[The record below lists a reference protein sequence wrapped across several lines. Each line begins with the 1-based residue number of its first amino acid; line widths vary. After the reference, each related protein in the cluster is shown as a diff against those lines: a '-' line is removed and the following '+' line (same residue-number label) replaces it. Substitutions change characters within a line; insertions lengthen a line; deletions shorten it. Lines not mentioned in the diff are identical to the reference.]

1 VGIYNFVLT
10 ANFSCLSLSTTS
22 DNNRVQELEA
32 QIAALQLAQGISQFI
47 VLIYVLYCYLCA
59 VTFLINLLLIGASST
74 AATSSISTSTSGTYS
89 DYS

>member
-1 VGIYNFVLT
+1 MVGIYNFVLT

-47 VLIYVLYCYLCA
+47 AINYVLYLCA
-59 VTFLINLLLIGASST
+59 VTYLIHLLPGTTSPAPAGATTSAST
-74 AATSSISTSTSGTYS
+74 TASNCL
-89 DYS
+89 